1 MPYNLVLASSS
12 PFRQAV
18 LDKLG
23 LPFFCAAPDIDESAI
38 PNESIEEQVLR
49 LAREKASA
57 LIDLYPDSI
66 IIGCDQLGSLAERV
80 LGKPHTPEQAFTQLR
95 ASSGKCV
102 TFHTGLAVYD
112 GVNNQWHQRLETYQ
126 VFFRELTD
134 DEIWGY
140 IHKEQPLQ
148 CAGSFKSEGLGIT
161 LFEKMAGDDPNTLV
175 GLPLIALSAILRKIG
190 INPLTD

>member
-23 LPFFCAAPDIDESAI
+23 LPFFSAAPDIDESAI

-57 LIDLYPDSI
+57 LIDQYPDSI

-80 LGKPHTPEQAFTQLR
+80 LGKPHTPEQAFAQLR
-95 ASSGKCV
+95 VSSGKCV

-112 GVNNQWHQRLETYQ
+112 GVNNQWHQRLEIYQ

>member
-1 MPYNLVLASSS
+1 MSYNLVLASSS

-23 LPFFCAAPDIDESAI
+23 LPFFCAAPDIDESAR
-38 PNESIEEQVLR
+38 PTESIEEQVLR

-57 LIDLYPDSI
+57 LIDRYPDSI

-80 LGKPHTPEQAFTQLR
+80 LGKPHTSEQAFKQLR
-95 ASSGKCV
+95 ASSGQCV

-112 GVNNQWHQRLETYQ
+112 GISHQWHQRLETYQ

-140 IHKEQPLQ
+140 IQKEQPLQ

-161 LFEKMAGDDPNTLV
+161 LFERMAGDDPNTLV
-175 GLPLIALSAILRKIG
+175 GLPLIALTAILRKIG

>member
-57 LIDLYPDSI
+57 LIDPYPDSI

-112 GVNNQWHQRLETYQ
+112 GENNQWHQRLDTYQ

-190 INPLTD
+190 INPLSD

>member
-1 MPYNLVLASSS
+1 MSYNLVLASSS

-23 LPFFCAAPDIDESAI
+23 LPFFCAAPDIDEAAAPS
-38 PNESIEEQVLR
+38 ESIDEQVLR

-57 LIDLYPDSI
+57 LIERYPDSV
-66 IIGCDQLGSLAERV
+66 IIGCDQLGSLAEQV

-95 ASSGKCV
+95 ASSGQCV

-112 GVNNQWHQRLETYQ
+112 GVNDCWHQSQETYQ

-134 DEIWGY
+134 NEIWGY
-140 IHKEQPLQ
+140 IRKEQPLQ

-161 LFEKMAGDDPNTLV
+161 LFDKMAGDDPNTLV
-175 GLPLIALSAILRKIG
+175 GLPLIALSRILRKIG

>member
-1 MPYNLVLASSS
+1 MSYNLVLASSS

-23 LPFFCAAPDIDESAI
+23 LPFFCAAPDIDESATSR
-38 PNESIEEQVLR
+38 ESIEEQVLR

-57 LIDLYPDSI
+57 LIDQYPDSI

-80 LGKPHTPEQAFTQLR
+80 LGKPHTPEQAFIQLR
-95 ASSGKCV
+95 ASSGQCV

-112 GVNNQWHQRLETYQ
+112 GVNHQWHQRLETYQ

-161 LFEKMAGDDPNTLV
+161 LFERMAGDDPNTLV
-175 GLPLIALSAILRKIG
+175 GLPLIALSAILKKIG

>member
-1 MPYNLVLASSS
+1 MSYNLVLASSS

-23 LPFFCAAPDIDESAI
+23 LPFFCAAPDIDESATSR
-38 PNESIEEQVLR
+38 ESIEEQVLR

-57 LIDLYPDSI
+57 LIDQYPDSI

-80 LGKPHTPEQAFTQLR
+80 LGKPHTPEQAFIQLR
-95 ASSGKCV
+95 ASSGQCV
-102 TFHTGLAVYD
+102 TFHTGLTVYD
-112 GVNNQWHQRLETYQ
+112 GVNHQWHQRLETYQ

-161 LFEKMAGDDPNTLV
+161 LFERMAGDDPNTLV
-175 GLPLIALSAILRKIG
+175 GLPLIALSAILKKIG